1 MIIFKNKTR
10 KYDCIFKILNN
21 QIMKY
26 KFYIKIIRKYC
37 YSIKSCLKQ
46 CYENWIVRGLVL
58 GSAGR
63 TNRFTM
69 QK

>member
-1 MIIFKNKTR
+1 
-10 KYDCIFKILNN
+10 
-21 QIMKY
+21 MKY